1 MPEFTLHIRLVAER
15 AEHGDGETLLEPYTE
30 RESVQYGTDKVDS
43 TGPDV
48 LVPERSSLEIEGIE
62 TFAEIYTELRTHPNV
77 HDVSLWGPSSERFP
91 VPVQHY
97 ALQQIQRPTLYEY
110 HALDDTVTLVVAE
123 SEMAAEQVRREVPS
137 GALGYPSDSP
147 F

>member
-1 MPEFTLHIRLVAER
+1 MAEFTLHIRLVAER
-15 AEHGDGETLLEPYTE
+15 AENDDGEALLEPYTE
-30 RESVQYGTDKVDS
+30 RKTVQYGTDRVDS

-48 LVPERSSLEIEGIE
+48 IVPERSSLEIDGIE
-62 TFAEIYTELRTHPNV
+62 TFAEIYTELRTNPKIHNI
-77 HDVSLWGPSSERFP
+77 SLWGPSSERFP

-123 SEMAAEQVRREVPS
+123 SEMAAEQIRREVPT
-137 GALGYPSDSP
+137 GALGYPDASP